1 MKSSIFQ
8 YPYDK
13 VFRRT
18 RGALSRLGMRIVAS
32 DAIGGKISAK
42 KPFSLTEPSIT
53 VDLLIEQIEQQHTR
67 VMVKQV
73 TMKKQFFHRNTAVD
87 VKETEILEAIASV
100 I

>member
-18 RGALSRLGMRIVAS
+18 HGALSRLGMKIVSS
-32 DAIGGKISAK
+32 DAIRGKISAHK
-42 KPFSLTEPSIT
+42 AFTLTEPTID
-53 VDLLIEQIEQQHTR
+53 VDLIIEQIEGQNTR
-67 VMVKQV
+67 VMVKNLSL
-73 TMKKQFFHRNTAVD
+73 KLQFFHRKKGID
-87 VKETEILEAIASV
+87 EKEEEILQAIASV